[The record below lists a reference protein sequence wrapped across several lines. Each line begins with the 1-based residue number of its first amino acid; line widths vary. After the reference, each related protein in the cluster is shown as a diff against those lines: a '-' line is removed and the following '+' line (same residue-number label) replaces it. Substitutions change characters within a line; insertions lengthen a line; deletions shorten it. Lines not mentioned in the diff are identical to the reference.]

1 MNTMDVWC
9 PGNGTRYEVML
20 VEEEETYVFVWLN
33 APQHGRALR
42 IGKHTFLHVAYFG
55 DKLGYHNETDLFA
68 LMRWMDTK
76 TPKFETHKE
85 NNA

>member
-1 MNTMDVWC
+1 MNNVEAWC
-9 PGNGTRYEVML
+9 PGNGTRYEVMM
-20 VEEEETYVFVWLN
+20 VEEEETYEFVWLN
-33 APQHGRALR
+33 APQHGRAMR
-42 IGKHTFLHVAYFG
+42 IAKESFVHVSYIG
-55 DKLGYHNETDLFA
+55 SKLGHYNETDLFA

>member
-1 MNTMDVWC
+1 MTVETWE

-20 VEEEETYVFVWLN
+20 VEEANTYVFVWLN
-33 APQHGRALR
+33 APKYGRALR
-42 IGKHTFLHVAYFG
+42 IGKDTFLHVSYFG
-55 DKLGYHNETDLFA
+55 DKLGYYNEADLFA

-85 NNA
+85 DNA